1 MPWDIH
7 VSPTSAKRIRSMDK
21 ENMPIN
27 RGGRREKVSSD
38 TVELLKVDMKRGILK
53 TAIEATKK
61 ANELLPQPVS
71 LSTIRRRLRGAGFI
85 AKRIVKRPALRRE
98 HIRGRLHFV

>member
-1 MPWDIH
+1 MSDGLSTRKTAECLGI
-7 VSPTSAKRIRSMDK
+7 SPTSAKRIRSMDK

-27 RGGRREKVSSD
+27 RGGRPEKLSSD

-61 ANELLPQPVS
+61 ANELYT
-71 LSTIRRRLRGAGFI
+71 STARV
-85 AKRIVKRPALRRE
+85 IVND
-98 HIRGRLHFV
+98 